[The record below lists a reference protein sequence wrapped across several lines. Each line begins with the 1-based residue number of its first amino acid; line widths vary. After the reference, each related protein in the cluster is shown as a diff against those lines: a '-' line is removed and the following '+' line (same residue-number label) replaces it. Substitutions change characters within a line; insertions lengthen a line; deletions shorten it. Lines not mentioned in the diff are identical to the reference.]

1 MGVVAG
7 LRGGDAYGK
16 PIRGTGF
23 NDLLWFGE
31 SAIMELWGN
40 TPDVQEEDIN

>member
-1 MGVVAG
+1 MVAVAG
-7 LRGGDAYGK
+7 LRGGAADGEPY
-16 PIRGTGF
+16 PSTGF